1 MPLNNDINEI
11 QGELSR
17 KKHDVLTREKI
28 TVAMGT

>member
-1 MPLNNDINEI
+1 MTFFEI

-17 KKHDVLTREKI
+17 KKHDFLTREKI

>member
-1 MPLNNDINEI
+1 MTFFEI

-17 KKHDVLTREKI
+17 KKHDVLAREKI